1 MDLENTQELEQEK
14 LYKEADIRKQK
25 IKTLKDEGFVVYA
38 DKFER
43 THKIVDARKLA
54 LDTIVSVAGR
64 VVAKRTFGKFMFLQ
78 IQDIEAKIQV
88 SLSVNE
94 FELER
99 YNFVKTMVDL
109 GDFIGVTGK
118 LYHTKMGELTVLA
131 TDYTFLSKAMYPL
144 PEKFHGL
151 SDTEARYRQRYLDLV
166 SNESTR
172 KVLFGRIK
180 FISLVRKYLTENG
193 FLEVETPILQNAVCG
208 ASARPFMTK
217 HNALNL
223 EMNLRIAPETYLK
236 QLIAGGFD
244 RVFEVAKC
252 FRNEGMD
259 SSHLQEFTQ
268 VEWYASYWNFED
280 NIKFFTGFLR
290 FIVKEMTGELKLEKD
305 GNTFDLSKDFPRVN
319 YTETLNKLLGFD
331 VVEPNSVEELKE
343 KIVATGLFTQKEL
356 ADLVTIGAV
365 IDYIYKRKIRP
376 NIIEPT
382 ILFNYPAALVP
393 LARRNDKNPKLIDMF
408 QLLINGEE
416 ICKAYSELVDPIVQ
430 RAALEEQVAAKAA
443 GDDEAMDL
451 DEAFLLA
458 VEHGMPPI
466 SGLGF
471 GIDRFMIML
480 FDQPSIRDV
489 IFFPIMKD

>member
-25 IKTLKDEGFVVYA
+25 IKTLKDEGFIVYA

-43 THKIVDARKLA
+43 THKIVDARKLD
-54 LDTIVSVAGR
+54 LDSIVSVAGR

-88 SLSVNE
+88 SLSINE

-118 LYHTKMGELTVLA
+118 LYNTKMGELTVLA

-151 SDTEARYRQRYLDLV
+151 SDTEARYRQRYLDLI

-180 FISLVRKYLTENG
+180 FISLIRKYLTEHG
-193 FLEVETPILQNAVCG
+193 FLEVETPILQNALCG
-208 ASARPFMTK
+208 ASAIPFMTK

-268 VEWYASYWNFED
+268 VEWYASYWNF
-280 NIKFFTGFLR
+280 
-290 FIVKEMTGELKLEKD
+290 
-305 GNTFDLSKDFPRVN
+305 
-319 YTETLNKLLGFD
+319 
-331 VVEPNSVEELKE
+331 
-343 KIVATGLFTQKEL
+343 
-356 ADLVTIGAV
+356 
-365 IDYIYKRKIRP
+365 
-376 NIIEPT
+376 
-382 ILFNYPAALVP
+382 
-393 LARRNDKNPKLIDMF
+393 
-408 QLLINGEE
+408 
-416 ICKAYSELVDPIVQ
+416 
-430 RAALEEQVAAKAA
+430 
-443 GDDEAMDL
+443 
-451 DEAFLLA
+451 
-458 VEHGMPPI
+458 
-466 SGLGF
+466 
-471 GIDRFMIML
+471 
-480 FDQPSIRDV
+480 
-489 IFFPIMKD
+489 

>member
-1 MDLENTQELEQEK
+1 MEANDQIIEQD
-14 LYKEADIRKQK
+14 LYKEADIRRNKIETLQK
-25 IKTLKDEGFVVYA
+25 DGVIVYA
-38 DKFER
+38 ERFAR
-43 THKIVDARKLA
+43 THKIVDALNLA
-54 LDTIVSVAGR
+54 EGTKVAVAGR
-64 VVAKRTFGKFMFLQ
+64 MVTRRIFGKFMFIKLQ
-78 IQDIEAKIQV
+78 DVEAKIQV

-94 FELER
+94 IDLDR
-99 YNFVKTMVDL
+99 YKFFKDMVDI
-109 GDFIGVTGK
+109 GDFVGVNGE
-118 LYHTKMGELTVLA
+118 LYYTKTGELTVKAESYEL
-131 TDYTFLSKAMYPL
+131 LSKALFPL

-151 SDTEARYRQRYLDLV
+151 SDTEARYRQRYLDLI
-166 SNESTR
+166 SNENTR

-180 FISLVRKYLTENG
+180 LISLIRKYLTDNG
-193 FLEVETPILQNAVCG
+193 FLEVETPILQSAVCG
-208 ASARPFMTK
+208 ASAKPFMTK

-236 QLIAGGFD
+236 QIIAGGFD

-290 FIVKEMTGELKLEKD
+290 YLVKEMTGDTKLEKA
-305 GNTFDLSKDFPRVN
+305 GHVFDLSKDFPRVN
-319 YTETLNKLLGFD
+319 YTETINKVLGFN
-331 VVEPNSVEELKE
+331 VVEPNTVEELKE
-343 KIVATGLFTQKEL
+343 RVVATGLFEKGEFNGL
-356 ADLVTIGAV
+356 LSMGAV

-382 ILFNYPAALVP
+382 ILFNYPAVLVP
-393 LARRNDKNPKLIDMF
+393 LARRNDKTSKLIDMF

-416 ICKAYSELVDPIVQ
+416 ICKAYSELVDPLEQ
-430 RAALEEQVAAKAA
+430 RRALEDQAKAKLL
-443 GDDEAMDL
+443 GDEEAMDL
-451 DEAFLLA
+451 DEGFLLA

-480 FDQPSIRDV
+480 FDEPSIRDV

>member
-1 MDLENTQELEQEK
+1 MELENQQVDMQD
-14 LYKEADIRKQK
+14 LYKEADIRKHK
-25 IKTLKDEGFVVYA
+25 INTLINKGEIVY
-38 DKFER
+38 KERFER
-43 THKIVDARKLA
+43 THKIVDAVKLNA
-54 LDTIVSVAGR
+54 GERVSVAGR
-64 VVAKRTFGKFMFLQ
+64 VIARRIFGKFMFIK
-78 IQDIEAKIQV
+78 IQDVEARIQI

-94 FELER
+94 IDLPKYEF
-99 YNFVKTMVDL
+99 FKDMVDL
-109 GDFIGVTGK
+109 GDFVGATGE
-118 LYHTKMGELTVLA
+118 LYYTKTEELTVRAENYEL
-131 TDYTFLSKAMYPL
+131 LSKAMYPL

-151 SDTEARYRQRYLDLV
+151 SDTEAKYRQRYLDLI
-166 SNESTR
+166 SNENTR
-172 KVLFGRIK
+172 KVLYGRIK
-180 FISLVRKYLTENG
+180 FISLIRKYLTDNG
-193 FLEVETPILQNAVCG
+193 FLEVETPILQSAVCG
-208 ASARPFMTK
+208 ASARPFLTK

-223 EMNLRIAPETYLK
+223 QMNLRIAPETYLK
-236 QLIAGGFD
+236 QIIAGGFD

-259 SSHLQEFTQ
+259 ASHLQEFTQ

-290 FIVKEMTGELKLEKD
+290 FLVTEMTGEPILRKE
-305 GNTFDLSKDFPRVN
+305 GREFDLSKDFPRIN

-331 VVEPNSVEELKE
+331 IVEPNTVDELKE
-343 KIVATGLFTQKEL
+343 KVIASGVFRKDEMDGLI
-356 ADLVTIGAV
+356 TIGAV
-365 IDYIYKRKIRP
+365 VDYMYKRKIRP

-416 ICKAYSELVDPIVQ
+416 ICKAYSELVDPIEQ
-430 RAALEEQVAAKAA
+430 RRALEDQAAAKLL
-443 GDDEAMDL
+443 GDEEAMDL
-451 DEAFLLA
+451 DEGFLLA

-480 FDQPSIRDV
+480 FDEPSIRDV
-489 IFFPIMKD
+489 IFFPIMKE